1 MFRYLHRRSSESDHD
16 DRETGSERA
25 PVITVSVQCLGVFR
39 ELGDDFDVDVESRS
53 VLAIRNAVSAHLVK
67 LNRPDLDRV
76 LRRSIFAEGDELL
89 KDHIVIEGSTVS
101 LLPPVAGG

>member
-1 MFRYLHRRSSESDHD
+1 MFRYFHRRPSEGDYD
-16 DRETGSERA
+16 DRETGPEGA

-39 ELGDDFDVDVESRS
+39 ELGDHFDVDAENKS
-53 VLAIRNAVSAHLVK
+53 VLAIRNAVSAHLIR
-67 LNRPDLDRV
+67 LNRPDLDGV

-89 KDHIVIEGSTVS
+89 KDHIVIESSTLS

>member
-1 MFRYLHRRSSESDHD
+1 M
-16 DRETGSERA
+16 
-25 PVITVSVQCLGVFR
+25 ITVSVQCLGVFR

-53 VLAIRNAVSAHLVK
+53 VLAIRNAVSAHLIK
-67 LNRPDLDRV
+67 LDRPDLDRV

-89 KDHIVIEGSTVS
+89 KDHIAIEGSTVS

>member
-1 MFRYLHRRSSESDHD
+1 MIR
-16 DRETGSERA
+16 
-25 PVITVSVQCLGVFR
+25 VSVQCLGVFR
-39 ELGDDFDVDVESRS
+39 ELGDHFDVDVESGS
-53 VLAIRNAVSAHLVK
+53 VLAIREAVSAHLIK
-67 LNRPDLDRV
+67 QNRPDLDNV

>member
-1 MFRYLHRRSSESDHD
+1 M
-16 DRETGSERA
+16 
-25 PVITVSVQCLGVFR
+25 ITVSVQCLGVFR

-67 LNRPDLDRV
+67 LSRPDLDRA

>member
-1 MFRYLHRRSSESDHD
+1 MFRYLHRRPSESDHD
-16 DRETGSERA
+16 DRKTGSERA

-39 ELGDDFDVDVESRS
+39 ELGEDFDVDVESRS
-53 VLAIRNAVSAHLVK
+53 VLAIRNAVSAHLIK

-76 LRRSIFAEGDELL
+76 IFAEGDELL
-89 KDHIVIEGSTVS
+89 KDHIAIEGSTVS

>member
-1 MFRYLHRRSSESDHD
+1 M
-16 DRETGSERA
+16 
-25 PVITVSVQCLGVFR
+25 ITVSVQCLGVFR
-39 ELGDDFDVDVESRS
+39 ELGDDFDVDVESGS
-53 VLAIRNAVSAHLVK
+53 VLAIRGSLRAPDKAES
-67 LNRPDLDRV
+67 PDLDNV

>member
-1 MFRYLHRRSSESDHD
+1 M
-16 DRETGSERA
+16 
-25 PVITVSVQCLGVFR
+25 ITVSVQCLGVFR

-53 VLAIRNAVSAHLVK
+53 VLAIRNAVSAHLIK

-76 LRRSIFAEGDELL
+76 LRRSIFAEGEELL
-89 KDHIVIEGSTVS
+89 KDHVTIEGSTVS